1 MNSLITESSPKK
13 TRIDRVVWVD
23 SLKLFACLLVV
34 FGHLYMS
41 MASSGLM
48 DGDSAVYLLPIQT
61 VYTFHVPVF
70 FVCSGFLY
78 QYNKGGSSFSSH
90 LMSLKRKIINLG
102 VPYIV
107 FSSATLLLKNVF
119 ASEVN
124 NQATPFLRTI
134 LFEPIAPYWYL
145 YTLLLIFCIIPRL
158 GRPRAILK
166 LLAVSLA
173 IKVVYVLL
181 PEIIVLPDLIGKV
194 ASNLVWFSLGMS
206 LTVAGF
212 RKLMMHRTMAIVLFI
227 AAAAASLV
235 LYGKENTDK
244 ITQFLIGFAFVYS
257 LVDLFMSIDVT
268 NESRLL
274 RQMSAYFLPVYVLHT
289 ICAACMRSILFK
301 FGLDSLAIHLTV
313 GFIASVFIPVVI
325 YEIAERRWWLLIL
338 FEPTRALK
346 MKKGECNER
355 V

>member
-289 ICAACMRSILFK
+289 ICAACMRAILFK